1 MHTVPW
7 DLEVLALNDYDDD
20 DGYHYL
26 HHFQCHHHHHHK
38 SSPSKQPMHLL
49 ALWDFEVSAL
59 EGDFEKRTKEMV
71 LQNLLWPIKEKGF
84 PKYTRQYQIRVR
96 FESRGVQFFKVLE
109 KWFSMTKYVPIIIL
123 WCSEKGFYKK
133 VTWSPVLGVLPM
145 PQITWQRMC
154 LFKGDEELFRKKS

>member
-49 ALWDFEVSAL
+49 ALWDFEMSAL

-71 LQNLLWPIKEKGF
+71 LQNLL
-84 PKYTRQYQIRVR
+84 
-96 FESRGVQFFKVLE
+96 
-109 KWFSMTKYVPIIIL
+109 
-123 WCSEKGFYKK
+123 
-133 VTWSPVLGVLPM
+133 
-145 PQITWQRMC
+145 
-154 LFKGDEELFRKKS
+154 